1 MWRCKVVL
9 CPSEPKC
16 FISAICL
23 YKYIFFE
30 DMMSSYFFTWNVWG
44 RNHALGFNLLLAGV
58 FIKND
63 FFAFALWLGS
73 VS

>member
-1 MWRCKVVL
+1 M
-9 CPSEPKC
+9 
-16 FISAICL
+16 L
-23 YKYIFFE
+23 YFSYLFYINIYFFE

-44 RNHALGFNLLLAGV
+44 RDHALGFNLLLAGV

>member
-1 MWRCKVVL
+1 MGYAPRNLNALFQLFV
-9 CPSEPKC
+9 
-16 FISAICL
+16 L

-30 DMMSSYFFTWNVWG
+30 DVVSSYFFTWNVWG
-44 RNHALGFNLLLAGV
+44 RNHALGFHLLLAGV

>member
-1 MWRCKVVL
+1 MWRCKVEL
-9 CPSEPKC
+9 CSSEPKY
-16 FISAICL
+16 FISSI
-23 YKYIFFE
+23 
-30 DMMSSYFFTWNVWG
+30 FTWNVWG

>member
-1 MWRCKVVL
+1 MGYAPRNLNALFQLFV
-9 CPSEPKC
+9 
-16 FISAICL
+16 L

-30 DMMSSYFFTWNVWG
+30 DVVSSYFFTWNVWG
-44 RNHALGFNLLLAGV
+44 RNHALGFTLLLAGV